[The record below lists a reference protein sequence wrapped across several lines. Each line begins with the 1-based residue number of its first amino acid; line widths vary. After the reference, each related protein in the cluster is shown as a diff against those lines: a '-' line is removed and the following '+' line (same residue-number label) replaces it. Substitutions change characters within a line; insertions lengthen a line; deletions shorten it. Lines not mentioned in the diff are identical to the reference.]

1 MIGQPTWIF
10 LLTFLHTIWIVR
22 KLSLAFPTI
31 VAYKKLCFTL
41 YIFLVIAWIST
52 KYIWGKDQKCT
63 SLNISGNVPIAIIR
77 NSTLEE
83 RKGSERPNIAVD
95 MKVDNYTTEDDKYPY
110 KSVLMHTEPY
120 LINVMIV
127 INFNLR
133 YISCKHTIIYDV
145 YTLHI
150 YILQTNKSYR
160 NCNPYIFIWVL
171 S

>member
-31 VAYKKLCFTL
+31 VAYKKLCFSL
-41 YIFLVIAWIST
+41 FIYFLLLLEYQLNIC
-52 KYIWGKDQKCT
+52 GKDQKCI
-63 SLNISGNVPIAIIR
+63 SLNISGSVPIAIIR

-127 INFNLR
+127 IYFDLR